1 MAADSTF
8 ARSLH
13 DIGLA
18 AWHGGSLMG
27 AVGLNGAS
35 AEVNEAS
42 QRTRVANAGW
52 SKWTPVNLAAIGA
65 HVAGG
70 VALTLGNKG
79 RLGAQQGTA
88 TTSIV
93 KAGIT
98 AAALGATAYSRMLGQ
113 KIMNAADVPT
123 EGGTSPSGQ
132 TPDDVAAAQKQ
143 LAALQWAIPALT
155 GALLVLNAKMG
166 EQQRPSQQSRGILGR
181 FLPG

>member
-1 MAADSTF
+1 MADNTF
-8 ARSLH
+8 TRSLH

-27 AVGLNGAS
+27 AIGLNGAS

-65 HVAGG
+65 HVVGG
-70 VALTLGNKG
+70 LGLTLGNKG
-79 RLGAQQGTA
+79 RLATQQGTA
-88 TTSIV
+88 TTSMV
-93 KAGIT
+93 KAGLT
-98 AAALGATAYSRMLGQ
+98 AAALGATAYSRVLGQ
-113 KIMNAADVPT
+113 KIMSAGDVPS
-123 EGGTSPSGQ
+123 EGGTTPSGQ

-143 LAALQWAIPALT
+143 LSMLQWAIPALT

-166 EQQRPSQQSRGILGR
+166 EQQRPSQQAGGILGR
-181 FLPG
+181 LLPG

>member
-1 MAADSTF
+1 MADNTF
-8 ARSLH
+8 TRSLH

-27 AVGLNGAS
+27 AIGLNGAS

-65 HVAGG
+65 HVVGG
-70 VALTLGNKG
+70 LGLTLGNKG
-79 RLGAQQGTA
+79 RLATQQGAA
-88 TTSIV
+88 TTSMV
-93 KAGIT
+93 KAGLT
-98 AAALGATAYSRMLGQ
+98 AAALGATAYSRVLGQ
-113 KIMNAADVPT
+113 KIMSAGDVPS
-123 EGGTSPSGQ
+123 EGGTTPSGQ

-143 LAALQWAIPALT
+143 LSMLQWAIPALT

-166 EQQRPSQQSRGILGR
+166 EQQRPSQQAGGILGR
-181 FLPG
+181 LLPG